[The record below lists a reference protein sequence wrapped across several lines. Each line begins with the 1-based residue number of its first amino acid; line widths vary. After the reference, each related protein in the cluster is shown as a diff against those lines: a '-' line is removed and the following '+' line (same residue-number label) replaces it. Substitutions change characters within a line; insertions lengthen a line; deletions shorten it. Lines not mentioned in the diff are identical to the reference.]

1 MSIVFTV
8 VACVESISVVC
19 LCFGPAEKDP
29 KASHFARYQILWSRT
44 GRKEQHCVSGHVC
57 EGREREANDDS
68 LPSIPPDGDEMR
80 TAAFSISRF
89 LPSANDSAAVVDVDF
104 PVI

>member
-1 MSIVFTV
+1 MLNQSLSSVCVLGRRKRTQKPLISRDIKFYGVEPV
-8 VACVESISVVC
+8 VKNSTVC
-19 LCFGPAEKDP
+19 LAM
-29 KASHFARYQILWSRT
+29 
-44 GRKEQHCVSGHVC
+44 CVRG
-57 EGREREANDDS
+57 EREGGGGNDDS